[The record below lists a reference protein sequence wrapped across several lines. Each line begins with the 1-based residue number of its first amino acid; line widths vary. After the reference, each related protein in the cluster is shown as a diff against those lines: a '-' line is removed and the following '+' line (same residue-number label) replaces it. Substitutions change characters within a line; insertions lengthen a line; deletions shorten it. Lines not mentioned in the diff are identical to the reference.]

1 MYVLYLL
8 CGFFLVLFLKGI
20 FIFFLCG
27 LAAGLNNGS
36 RNHVKHKKNRI
47 EQILS
52 DLHKNNNVKGSDA
65 CGLISC
71 PDPMLHRC

>member
-1 MYVLYLL
+1 M
-8 CGFFLVLFLKGI
+8 LFLKKGI